1 MFEIFK
7 LFNRDPLGS
16 ITPEQL
22 KEVLQSIE
30 SKYNALQDENRD
42 LGVKLRDSLTQIAHL
57 EQEKNDTKTNLV
69 RLETE
74 KAEFEAKLLE
84 RESEGTRTTEE
95 WETKLQELQSQLL
108 EQEAESARQ
117 FEEWQSQLKTVEEER
132 NALMQKIP
140 EQESL
145 LAAIDDQGRALEE
158 RLVELKKTVDAL
170 EQEEAVPDPALLQ
183 TIEEQR
189 GRIIVFEEEIQ
200 KLSSMA
206 QNVENQAALRA
217 EIERLEAENTRLKAE
232 NEEHVAAIAASKKR
246 AKTGR
251 LQSLETE
258 KTLLEEHVREL
269 EQRMPDFDKLAS
281 LLSEKETALQALQ
294 ESHIEIQDRLEQLSQ
309 ENERLLSESQRLEG
323 SLADAEARSEADR
336 TLIRELENEVGRL
349 MAGDALERT
358 IPAAK
363 PARAAQPR
371 TIQPRQPKAKEPTPK
386 VGNKEDRRAKLA
398 KMLRG

>member
-30 SKYNALQDENRD
+30 SKYNALQDENQD
-42 LGVKLRDSLTQIAHL
+42 LGTKLRDSLTQIAHL
-57 EQEKNDTKTNLV
+57 EQEKNETKSKLAD
-69 RLETE
+69 LETAR
-74 KAEFEAKLLE
+74 AEFEAKQLE
-84 RESEGTRTTEE
+84 RESEETRSTEE
-95 WETKLQELQSQLL
+95 WETKLQELRDRLL
-108 EQEAESARQ
+108 EQEAESARKL
-117 FEEWQSQLKTVEEER
+117 EEWQTRLKTVEEER
-132 NALMQKIP
+132 NGLLQKIP

-170 EQEEAVPDPALLQ
+170 EKEEAVPDPALLQ

-200 KLSSMA
+200 KLAAIA
-206 QNVENQAALRA
+206 QHVENQVALQT
-217 EIERLEAENTRLKAE
+217 EVERLEAENTRLKAE
-232 NEEHVAAIAASKKR
+232 NEEHLAAIAASKKR

-269 EQRMPDFDKLAS
+269 EQRMPDFDKLAA
-281 LLSEKETALQALQ
+281 LLSEKEVALQALQ

-336 TLIRELENEVGRL
+336 TLIRELETEVGRL
-349 MAGDALERT
+349 MAGETLERKV
-358 IPAAK
+358 PAAK
-363 PARAAQPR
+363 PTVQPR
-371 TIQPRQPKAKEPTPK
+371 TTRPVQPKATAPAK
-386 VGNKEDRRAKLA
+386 VENKEDRRAKLA
-398 KMLRG
+398 KMVRR